1 MYDLHQVVEPSGNR
15 TIRVILL
22 ADSKADTPP
31 GRKEIGRLKAL
42 GCDIEGMNNAM
53 LSLIVPPGVHLA
65 TIAAYLAD
73 AGHQW
78 EYANPKYADLFG

>member
-1 MYDLHQVVEPSGNR
+1 MYDLDQVVEPSGNR

-53 LSLIVPPGVHLA
+53 LSLIAML
-65 TIAAYLAD
+65 
-73 AGHQW
+73 Q
-78 EYANPKYADLFG
+78 